1 MGMKG
6 HDLAWLDAMED
17 VNDFYEWTGRAGL
30 DWSGL
35 DIPPSSIRFFE
46 HDHVSVRFIR
56 KIQRIFIATHLVSF
70 FHYLLV
76 SEALPADVLFFWSL
90 LLKSRL

>member
-56 KIQRIFIATHLVSF
+56 KIQRIFIATHLISF
-70 FHYLLV
+70 IA
-76 SEALPADVLFFWSL
+76 SLFQKLSL
-90 LLKSRL
+90 LMSCSFGHYY